1 MADKGIKRFDELN
14 IARLS
19 LISVQERI
27 PANYRDWSVEL
38 EDGDRRYRVTCQAL
52 PEYGVPHGIDTD
64 ISAALVNLYIDQ
76 GSPADGTVTC
86 TPYQLLQMAGLDT
99 SGRYYTSLD
108 ESLKRLTTT
117 TYFISEGWRDHPRGR
132 WTNVNFRYI
141 DRIEFTSG
149 EAEKL
154 DASSVLRITLPQE
167 ISRSV
172 RAGYIKSL
180 DLSFM
185 QTLKRPPTRALYRLL
200 DAQRRDPENPDAVAM
215 AYQVGLMEWA
225 EACKIVTD
233 RPSMA
238 QRTLDAAHEELIEK
252 GFLKNVEYLGRGK
265 KKMLQY
271 TFGEAFIPPDPAL
284 LQELADLGVTQ
295 TRALQLVREH
305 GEQTVDD
312 AVVRCKAILAAG
324 YKPRSKPAFF
334 VDVLKNPGKYQLP
347 EGVSEARKAT
357 AKGQQGK
364 ARGSGQPSLFE
375 APLRPSEEEVDADA
389 LLRAQPREKQVEE
402 VMRTLT
408 FLLRNDLKLQELDT
422 LRLALDEGLED
433 PLEIKAWAI
442 KGISGGQ
449 KSTVVRDLRTRLGVK
464 LQALRDQP
472 LTSGR

>member
-1 MADKGIKRFDELN
+1 MTDRGIKRFDELN

-27 PANYRDWSVEL
+27 PADYRDWVVEL

-76 GSPADGTVTC
+76 GSPNDGTVTC
-86 TPYQLLQMAGLDT
+86 TPYQLLLMAGLDT
-99 SGRYYTSLD
+99 SGRYYASLD

-117 TYFISEGWRDHPRGR
+117 TYFIAEGWRDHPRGR

-149 EAEKL
+149 QAEKL

-167 ISRSV
+167 IARSV

-238 QRTLDAAHEELIEK
+238 QRTLDAAHDELIEK
-252 GFLKNVEYLGRGK
+252 GFLKSVEYLGRGK

-284 LQELADLGVTQ
+284 LHELADLGVTQ

-305 GEQTVDD
+305 GENGVED
-312 AVVRCKAILAAG
+312 AVARCKAILAGG
-324 YKPRSKPAFF
+324 YKPRSRPAFY
-334 VDVLKNPGKYQLP
+334 VDVLKNPSKYQMP
-347 EGVSEARKAT
+347 EGSAKPPKAASKAQEA
-357 AKGQQGK
+357 K
-364 ARGSGQPSLFE
+364 ARGSAQPSLFE
-375 APLRPSEEEVDADA
+375 APSSPSQEQVPDEDA
-389 LLRAQPREKQVEE
+389 LLRTQPREKQVEE

-408 FLLRNDLKLQELDT
+408 FLLRNDLKLMELDT
-422 LRLALDEGLED
+422 LRMALDEGLED

-442 KGISGGQ
+442 KGIASGQ
-449 KSTVVRDLRTRLGVK
+449 KIAIVRDLRIRLSLK
-464 LQALRDQP
+464 P
-472 LTSGR
+472 LLEVAR

>member
-27 PANYRDWSVEL
+27 PADYRDWSVEL

-76 GSPADGTVTC
+76 GSPADGAVTC

-99 SGRYYTSLD
+99 SGRYYASLD

-225 EACKIVTD
+225 EACKIVTE

-265 KKMLQY
+265 KKLLQY

-347 EGVSEARKAT
+347 EGVSETRKVTSKAQQ
-357 AKGQQGK
+357 AKL
-364 ARGSGQPSLFE
+364 RPSGQPSLFE
-375 APLRPSEEEVDADA
+375 APLRASEEEVDADA
-389 LLRAQPREKQVEE
+389 LLRAEPREKQVEE

-449 KSTVVRDLRTRLGVK
+449 KSTVVRDLRTRLAVK
-464 LQALRDQP
+464 MQALRDQP
-472 LTSGR
+472 LSAGR

>member
-1 MADKGIKRFDELN
+1 MTEKGIKRFDELN

-27 PANYRDWSVEL
+27 PSDYRDWTVEL

-76 GSPADGTVTC
+76 GSPTDGTVTC

-99 SGRYYTSLD
+99 SGRYYASLD

-117 TYFISEGWRDHPRGR
+117 TYFIAEGWRDHPKGR

-149 EAEKL
+149 QAERL

-238 QRTLDAAHEELIEK
+238 QRTLDSAHEELIEK
-252 GFLKNVEYLGRGK
+252 GFLKSVEYLGRGK
-265 KKMLQY
+265 KKLLQY

-284 LQELADLGVTQ
+284 LQELAELGVTQ

-305 GEQTVDD
+305 GEHGVED
-312 AVVRCKAILAAG
+312 AVVRCKAILAGG
-324 YKPRSKPAFF
+324 YKPRSKPAFY

-347 EGVSEARKAT
+347 EEARAAQKAPS
-357 AKGQQGK
+357 K
-364 ARGSGQPSLFE
+364 AQVTKERGAVQPSLFE
-375 APLRPSEEEVDADA
+375 TPSRAAEEESREEER
-389 LLRAQPREKQVEE
+389 LRTLPRETQVEE

-408 FLLRNDLKLQELDT
+408 FLLRNDLKLIELDT

-442 KGISGGQ
+442 GGIASGQ
-449 KSTVVRDLRTRLGVK
+449 KMTIVRDLRARLSLKPLLEPTR
-464 LQALRDQP
+464 
-472 LTSGR
+472 

>member
-27 PANYRDWSVEL
+27 PADYRDWSVEL

-76 GSPADGTVTC
+76 GSPADGAVTC

-99 SGRYYTSLD
+99 SGRYYAALD

-117 TYFISEGWRDHPRGR
+117 TYFIAEGWRDHPRGR

-149 EAEKL
+149 EADRL
-154 DASSVLRITLPQE
+154 DATSILRVTLPQE

-185 QTLKRPPTRALYRLL
+185 QTLRRPPTRALYRLL

-252 GFLKNVEYLGRGK
+252 GFLKSVEYVGRGK
-265 KKMLQY
+265 KKLLHY

-284 LQELADLGVTQ
+284 LQDLADLGVTQ

-305 GEQTVDD
+305 GEKTVEE
-312 AVVRCKAILAAG
+312 AVSRCRAVLSTG
-324 YKPRSKPAFF
+324 FKPRSRPAFF
-334 VDVLKNPGKYQLP
+334 VDVLRHPGKYEPPQEPVAAL
-347 EGVSEARKAT
+347 KAPVK
-357 AKGQQGK
+357 AQQSPP
-364 ARGSGQPSLFE
+364 RPSPQPNLFE
-375 APLRPSEEEVDADA
+375 GPSGASEEEADGEA
-389 LLRAQPREKQVEE
+389 RLRAMPREKQVEE

-442 KGISGGQ
+442 RGISSGQ
-449 KSTVVRDLRTRLGVK
+449 KSSVVRDLRARLS
-464 LQALRDQP
+464 LSLARSSDP
-472 LTSGR
+472 PR